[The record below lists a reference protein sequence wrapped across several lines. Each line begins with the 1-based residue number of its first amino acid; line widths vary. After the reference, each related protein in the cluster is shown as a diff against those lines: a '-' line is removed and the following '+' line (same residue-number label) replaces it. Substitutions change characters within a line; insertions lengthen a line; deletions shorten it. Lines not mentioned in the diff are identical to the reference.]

1 MELIQKVFSMYI
13 KNDKAENKFVLKN
26 ALKDLPILKPKNIKN
41 NNDIENEDFG
51 FYITQQKH
59 HQISI

>member
-1 MELIQKVFSMYI
+1 MYI